1 MSARGKARNRAL
13 DVLFEA
19 EQRSVS
25 AFDVLRAR
33 REKTDQIVNPY
44 TLEIVEGVVSHQA
57 AIDEFLETYSQGWTL
72 ERMPSVDR
80 IILRIGTW
88 ELLYND
94 DVPDGVAVSEAVA
107 LAKTLSTDESP
118 SVHQRPPGPP
128 AAAEAVAARLS
139 DPADHTAAAGRDR
152 PPPRRWRPV
161 LLLRPAAGRR
171 RFSAATAAR
180 RARIRCSCCRSS
192 AWCSC
197 TSRPLRIRWR
207 VKASRV
213 APSEVLHLR
222 FPAVAGGPVQGSP
235 PAASGGQQLHLRRR
249 EPAGGGILQQP
260 LPGEPRF
267 PPPAAG

>member
-25 AFDVLRAR
+25 AFDVLKSR
-33 REKTDQIVNPY
+33 REQTDQIVNPY
-44 TLEIVEGVVSHQA
+44 TLEIVEGVVSHRV

-118 SVHQRPPGPP
+118 QFINGLLG
-128 AAAEAVAARLS
+128 RL
-139 DPADHTAAAGRDR
+139 
-152 PPPRRWRPV
+152 
-161 LLLRPAAGRR
+161 
-171 RFSAATAAR
+171 
-180 RARIRCSCCRSS
+180 
-192 AWCSC
+192 
-197 TSRPLRIRWR
+197 
-207 VKASRV
+207 
-213 APSEVLHLR
+213 
-222 FPAVAGGPVQGSP
+222 
-235 PAASGGQQLHLRRR
+235 QQLKPSLL
-249 EPAGGGILQQP
+249 A
-260 LPGEPRF
+260 
-267 PPPAAG
+267 

>member
-25 AFDVLRAR
+25 AFDVIRAR

-44 TLEIVEGVVSHQA
+44 TLEIVEGVVSQQT

-118 SVHQRPPGPP
+118 SFINGLLG
-128 AAAEAVAARLS
+128 RL
-139 DPADHTAAAGRDR
+139 
-152 PPPRRWRPV
+152 
-161 LLLRPAAGRR
+161 
-171 RFSAATAAR
+171 
-180 RARIRCSCCRSS
+180 
-192 AWCSC
+192 
-197 TSRPLRIRWR
+197 
-207 VKASRV
+207 
-213 APSEVLHLR
+213 
-222 FPAVAGGPVQGSP
+222 
-235 PAASGGQQLHLRRR
+235 QQLKPSLL
-249 EPAGGGILQQP
+249 A
-260 LPGEPRF
+260 
-267 PPPAAG
+267 

>member
-1 MSARGKARNRAL
+1 MSARGKARSRAL

-33 REKTDQIVNPY
+33 REKTDQVVNPY
-44 TLEIVEGVVSHQA
+44 TLEIVEGVVSQQT

-118 SVHQRPPGPP
+118 QFINGLLG
-128 AAAEAVAARLS
+128 RL
-139 DPADHTAAAGRDR
+139 
-152 PPPRRWRPV
+152 
-161 LLLRPAAGRR
+161 
-171 RFSAATAAR
+171 
-180 RARIRCSCCRSS
+180 
-192 AWCSC
+192 
-197 TSRPLRIRWR
+197 
-207 VKASRV
+207 
-213 APSEVLHLR
+213 
-222 FPAVAGGPVQGSP
+222 
-235 PAASGGQQLHLRRR
+235 QQLKPSLL
-249 EPAGGGILQQP
+249 A
-260 LPGEPRF
+260 
-267 PPPAAG
+267 

>member
-1 MSARGKARNRAL
+1 VSARGKARNRAL

-25 AFDVLRAR
+25 AFDVLKAR

-44 TLEIVEGVVSHQA
+44 TLEIVEGVISQQT

-118 SVHQRPPGPP
+118 SFINGLLG
-128 AAAEAVAARLS
+128 RL
-139 DPADHTAAAGRDR
+139 
-152 PPPRRWRPV
+152 
-161 LLLRPAAGRR
+161 
-171 RFSAATAAR
+171 
-180 RARIRCSCCRSS
+180 
-192 AWCSC
+192 
-197 TSRPLRIRWR
+197 
-207 VKASRV
+207 
-213 APSEVLHLR
+213 
-222 FPAVAGGPVQGSP
+222 
-235 PAASGGQQLHLRRR
+235 QQLKPSLL
-249 EPAGGGILQQP
+249 A
-260 LPGEPRF
+260 
-267 PPPAAG
+267 

>member
-44 TLEIVEGVVSHQA
+44 TLEIVEGVVSQQA

-72 ERMPSVDR
+72 DRMPSVDR

-118 SVHQRPPGPP
+118 SFINGLLG
-128 AAAEAVAARLS
+128 RL
-139 DPADHTAAAGRDR
+139 
-152 PPPRRWRPV
+152 
-161 LLLRPAAGRR
+161 
-171 RFSAATAAR
+171 
-180 RARIRCSCCRSS
+180 
-192 AWCSC
+192 
-197 TSRPLRIRWR
+197 
-207 VKASRV
+207 
-213 APSEVLHLR
+213 
-222 FPAVAGGPVQGSP
+222 
-235 PAASGGQQLHLRRR
+235 QQLKPSLL
-249 EPAGGGILQQP
+249 A
-260 LPGEPRF
+260 
-267 PPPAAG
+267 

>member
-44 TLEIVEGVVSHQA
+44 TLEIVEGVVSMQP

-118 SVHQRPPGPP
+118 SFINGLLG
-128 AAAEAVAARLS
+128 RL
-139 DPADHTAAAGRDR
+139 
-152 PPPRRWRPV
+152 
-161 LLLRPAAGRR
+161 
-171 RFSAATAAR
+171 
-180 RARIRCSCCRSS
+180 
-192 AWCSC
+192 
-197 TSRPLRIRWR
+197 
-207 VKASRV
+207 
-213 APSEVLHLR
+213 
-222 FPAVAGGPVQGSP
+222 
-235 PAASGGQQLHLRRR
+235 QQLKPSLL
-249 EPAGGGILQQP
+249 A
-260 LPGEPRF
+260 
-267 PPPAAG
+267 

>member
-1 MSARGKARNRAL
+1 VSARGKARNRAL

-44 TLEIVEGVVSHQA
+44 TLEIVEGVVSQQT

-118 SVHQRPPGPP
+118 SFINGLLG
-128 AAAEAVAARLS
+128 RL
-139 DPADHTAAAGRDR
+139 
-152 PPPRRWRPV
+152 
-161 LLLRPAAGRR
+161 
-171 RFSAATAAR
+171 
-180 RARIRCSCCRSS
+180 
-192 AWCSC
+192 
-197 TSRPLRIRWR
+197 
-207 VKASRV
+207 
-213 APSEVLHLR
+213 
-222 FPAVAGGPVQGSP
+222 
-235 PAASGGQQLHLRRR
+235 QQLKPSLL
-249 EPAGGGILQQP
+249 A
-260 LPGEPRF
+260 
-267 PPPAAG
+267 